1 MFNYLLPEIMKNSVF
16 IYHDELIKIS
26 VKNQVN
32 NTDMSIEAD
41 VLIDDED
48 NYKILKK
55 DGVSVPVN
63 KNCIIEPSLL
73 ALINKCI

>member
-1 MFNYLLPEIMKNSVF
+1 MKNSVF

-41 VLIDDED
+41 VLIDDEE

-55 DGVSVPVN
+55 DGVSVSVN
-63 KNCIIEPSLL
+63 KNCIIDPSLL
-73 ALINKCI
+73 ALINKCL

>member
-1 MFNYLLPEIMKNSVF
+1 MKSAVF
-16 IYHDELIKIS
+16 TYQDELIKIS

-32 NTDMSIEAD
+32 NADMSIEAD

-55 DGVSVPVN
+55 DGVSVAVN
-63 KNCIIEPSLL
+63 KNCVIDPALL